1 MGGVCGEADREALTC
16 WHCGEGGG
24 EREGEKDR
32 EREEREREEKRE
44 ETRGGGW
51 GRGVGGGGRRERER
65 ERGTE
70 RESKRATGRGRD
82 LEAPADPVGFA
93 SAGIDMGGDLSLAHQ
108 HPHLARELDKAV
120 VRHLPRQI
128 FARTSE
134 GPGAG

>member
-1 MGGVCGEADREALTC
+1 MLALRR
-16 WHCGEGGG
+16 GRVREGGG
-24 EREGEKDR
+24 ERSRERR
-32 EREEREREEKRE
+32 ERERRERE
-44 ETRGGGW
+44 
-51 GRGVGGGGRRERER
+51 RRERER

-120 VRHLPRQI
+120 VRHLPRQV